1 MLKGS
6 SNDIVSL
13 VQLGQ
18 IAKRSNAT
26 KTHHQLFATED
37 GCTELSCVFVGAES
51 ACYTELSQLKIPV
64 LSLSYSWL
72 LCTSWNGEDLALLVP
87 EEVSSIES
95 ADS

>member
-1 MLKGS
+1 M
-6 SNDIVSL
+6 SL
-13 VQLGQ
+13 LLF
-18 IAKRSNAT
+18 T
-26 KTHHQLFATED
+26 KTHQQLGATEH
-37 GCTELSCVFVGAES
+37 GCTVLSSVFVGAES
-51 ACYTELSQLKIPV
+51 ACYIELSQLKIPV

>member
-1 MLKGS
+1 M
-6 SNDIVSL
+6 SL
-13 VQLGQ
+13 LLF
-18 IAKRSNAT
+18 T
-26 KTHHQLFATED
+26 KTHQQLGATKH
-37 GCTELSCVFVGAES
+37 GCTVLSSVFVGAES
-51 ACYTELSQLKIPV
+51 ACCTELSQLKIPV

>member
-1 MLKGS
+1 M
-6 SNDIVSL
+6 
-13 VQLGQ
+13 
-18 IAKRSNAT
+18 
-26 KTHHQLFATED
+26 
-37 GCTELSCVFVGAES
+37 FVGAES
-51 ACYTELSQLKIPV
+51 ACYTQLSQLKVPA

>member
-1 MLKGS
+1 M
-6 SNDIVSL
+6 SL
-13 VQLGQ
+13 LLLP
-18 IAKRSNAT
+18 
-26 KTHHQLFATED
+26 KTHHQLCATED
-37 GCTELSCVFVGAES
+37 GSQSYPVFVGAES
-51 ACYTELSQLKIPV
+51 ACYTQLSQLKVPA